1 VVDRLRRQI
10 AALDRKWSRSR
21 PEPSA
26 PAAPS
31 REIDLPGRRVEA
43 DRGAVRVVEARFPLG
58 FRHGG
63 EPVGR
68 FAEPDAPLA
77 DLRRLYRCPGSLDPA
92 TMVFL
97 DTETTGLSGGAGTLP
112 FLVGVGYLH
121 EGAFVVEQVF
131 LDHPRDEPAMVA
143 HLARTLARFEQAVTY
158 NGRAF
163 DLPLMQNRF
172 VLQRTPW
179 PGLGE
184 MLDLLPGTRR
194 LHRRHLDDRSLGS
207 VERNLLGFAREGDV
221 PGSEIPGIY
230 HRFLL
235 TRRSDGVAE
244 VLRHNLW
251 DVLAM
256 AALIGFQA
264 DLLGERR
271 PAGAI
276 DPAVDVA
283 LGELHGQ
290 AGESDR
296 AEAAFARA
304 IARWESD
311 PDRRGDAGID
321 ALRCLARLCRR
332 QRRHDRAADCWSRVL
347 LRRPGDGEAHL
358 ALAKH
363 HEHRTGDL
371 AAAIRHARAARAAGV
386 ERGVDA
392 DRRLERIAARGAES
406 RFRG

>member
-1 VVDRLRRQI
+1 
-10 AALDRKWSRSR
+10 
-21 PEPSA
+21 
-26 PAAPS
+26 
-31 REIDLPGRRVEA
+31 
-43 DRGAVRVVEARFPLG
+43 
-58 FRHGG
+58 
-63 EPVGR
+63 
-68 FAEPDAPLA
+68 
-77 DLRRLYRCPGSLDPA
+77 
-92 TMVFL
+92 MVFL

-276 DPAVDVA
+276 DPAVDGVRARDRA
-283 LGELHGQ
+283 LGVRPGP
-290 AGESDR
+290 SR
-296 AEAAFARA
+296 
-304 IARWESD
+304 
-311 PDRRGDAGID
+311 RRGDRCAAVSGPTLPPAAAARSGGRLLVAGAAPEAGRRRGAPRAGKTPRAPD
-321 ALRCLARLCRR
+321 RGPGGRDPARP
-332 QRRHDRAADCWSRVL
+332 
-347 LRRPGDGEAHL
+347 RRPGGGG
-358 ALAKH
+358 
-363 HEHRTGDL
+363 R
-371 AAAIRHARAARAAGV
+371 ARGRCGSTAG
-386 ERGVDA
+386 A
-392 DRRLERIAARGAES
+392 DRGPRRRIAVQGLKHSGGGAQNVS
-406 RFRG
+406 SA